1 MFVATF
7 WGLFEGS
14 LNEVL
19 KQVLIEIQSFSGIIY
34 FHKNTAAL

>member
-19 KQVLIEIQSFSGIIY
+19 KQVLVEIPSFPDTIY